1 MTKNELKFLC
11 ESQIAQCETWDEWKK
26 ERPHGKFYEACK
38 FILELLDENKLLVE
52 TLNDCSRKRGKWI
65 EVDTNMHTCSNCSHC
80 FTITPEDNQ
89 IWQFNYC
96 PNCGSYMRAVEE

>member
-11 ESQIAQCETWDEWKK
+11 ESQIAQCETLAEWKR

-38 FILELLDENKLLVE
+38 FILELLDKNKLLVE

-65 EVDTNMHTCSNCSHC
+65 KNHTQVIVGLNLLLLNALVVVRELSLIV
-80 FTITPEDNQ
+80 T
-89 IWQFNYC
+89 Y
-96 PNCGSYMRAVEE
+96 